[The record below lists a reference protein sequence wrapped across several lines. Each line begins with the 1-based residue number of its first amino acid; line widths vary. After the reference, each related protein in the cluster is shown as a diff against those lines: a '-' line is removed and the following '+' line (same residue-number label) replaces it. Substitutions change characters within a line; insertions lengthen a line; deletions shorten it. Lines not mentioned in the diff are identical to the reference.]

1 MRMTHAFMVLAAFAL
16 AGALAAEAGQTA
28 AKPDKPDNAKVLGT
42 WAVEVYADG
51 QSFYLTLLVE
61 ETEGKLTAK
70 ASEQYGM
77 FTDAPASDVSYDG
90 TLLKMALNVPSP
102 PDGLARPWAVEAKIG
117 EDVMEGVISNAEL
130 MISAGVTGKRTKK

>member
-1 MRMTHAFMVLAAFAL
+1 MRKTLAFMALAALVL
-16 AGALAAEAGQTA
+16 AGALAAEAWQTA
-28 AKPDKPDNAKVLGT
+28 DKPDNAKVLGT

-51 QSFYLTLLVE
+51 QSFYLTLIVE
-61 ETEGKLTAK
+61 EVEGELAAK

-77 FTDAPASDVSYDG
+77 FTDAPASDVSFDG

-102 PDGLARPWAVEAKIG
+102 PDGLARPWAVESKVG
-117 EDVMEGVISNAEL
+117 DDVMEGVISNAEL

>member
-1 MRMTHAFMVLAAFAL
+1 MRKTHILAALAALAL
-16 AGALAAEAGQTA
+16 AGALAAEIGQA
-28 AKPDKPDNAKVLGT
+28 APKPDNGKVLGT

-61 ETEGKLTAK
+61 QTEGKLTAK

-117 EDVMEGVISNAEL
+117 EDVMEGGISNAEL

>member
-1 MRMTHAFMVLAAFAL
+1 MRKLFVLVALAALAV
-16 AGALAAEAGQTA
+16 AGALAAEAWQTA
-28 AKPDKPDNAKVLGT
+28 PKPDNGKVLGT

-51 QSFYLTLLVE
+51 QSFYLTLLVDE
-61 ETEGKLTAK
+61 IEGKLAAK

-102 PDGLARPWAVEAKIG
+102 PDGLARPWAVEAKVG